1 MPAALRPAV
10 FDVNGVRTGHL
21 QACTLRPP
29 VAHNHIR
36 SILIARKTAH
46 RRFSSFPGA
55 GRRPCSNKSLTVAAA
70 SDKDLGFDNSRNARL
85 QRTGRASSHLVQE
98 SWKLLKAHVWPI
110 ILIFI
115 LCDCAIFLNNRI
127 SHRLTNEVARR
138 LLQLSPADISPNP
151 WYLAPNPAS
160 RVFSTAYPYL
170 MGFMFLASFPFTILA
185 RTIATSAV
193 ALLCCQ
199 HPNTESG
206 NNAAGPTA
214 DAESS
219 DARTAAVSSD
229 APQAGASTPPPNATN
244 TPSQTFRGVRATL
257 GHMVS
262 TVQLLQPGVS
272 AVWKRA
278 FVVDMLVTLQVLPLQ
293 VASLLLVTLPWTLPR
308 LLDLQAANP
317 VAVLDGQEG
326 RKALDRSKQLVQPLR
341 AAVALP
347 FLGLILFTRILTP
360 LKGRLLAALPMRYYR
375 ELPEVP
381 IALYFAF
388 TVLAVII
395 HRMHDLLPVVVYQ
408 QGQQHDGASTTV
420 SSQAT

>member
-10 FDVNGVRTGHL
+10 FGVNGVRAGHL
-21 QACTLRPP
+21 QVCTLRPA
-29 VAHNHIR
+29 VAHKYIGR
-36 SILIARKTAH
+36 SFIAHTTPHCK
-46 RRFSSFPGA
+46 FPPGA
-55 GRRPCSNKSLTVAAA
+55 GRPPCSSKSLTVAAA
-70 SDKDLGFDNSRNARL
+70 SAGDLGFDNSRKARL
-85 QRTGRASSHLVQE
+85 QRTGHASSHLVQE

-138 LLQLSPADISPNP
+138 LLQLSPADMSPNP

-160 RVFSTAYPYL
+160 RAFSTAYPYL

-199 HPNTESG
+199 RSKTDS
-206 NNAAGPTA
+206 AAGPTA
-214 DAESS
+214 DSS
-219 DARTAAVSSD
+219 DVRTAAVSSD
-229 APQAGASTPPPNATN
+229 TPQPGATAPTA
-244 TPSQTFRGVRATL
+244 PSQDANSVGSQSHRGVRATL

-262 TVQLLQPGVS
+262 TVQLLQPGVA

-326 RKALDRSKQLVQPLR
+326 RKALERSKQLVQPLR

-375 ELPEVP
+375 ELPEIP
-381 IALYFAF
+381 IALYFGF

-408 QGQQHDGASTTV
+408 QGQQHDGPSTIE
-420 SSQAT
+420 SSQAS